1 LQGAINLFLT
11 VGSRR
16 GKTGLTLIE
25 VIIAMTILAILA
37 SAVIPLAATS
47 VRRTREIELRRSLR
61 EMRTAID
68 QYKIDYDRAVK
79 EKKIVPTLGD
89 TGYPKELAALV
100 TGDNWGDLY
109 PFKRKYLRR
118 IPRDPFD
125 VNDEG
130 WGMRSMADD
139 PDSLSW
145 GGDDIFDVY
154 SQSTEIGL
162 DGTPYNTW

>member
-1 LQGAINLFLT
+1 MQDVLSAKMRKGR
-11 VGSRR
+11 RR
-16 GKTGLTLIE
+16 GNAGLTLIE

-37 SAVIPLAATS
+37 SAVIPLAATT

-68 QYKIDYDRAVK
+68 QYKSDYDRAIK
-79 EKKIVPTLGD
+79 EKKIIPTLGD
-89 TGYPKELAALV
+89 TGYPKELEELV
-100 TGDNWGDLY
+100 TGEDWGDLY

-130 WGMRSMADD
+130 WGLRSMADD

-145 GGDDIFDVY
+145 GGEDVFDVY
-154 SQSTEIGL
+154 SQSTETGL

>member
-1 LQGAINLFLT
+1 MRGGINILLK
-11 VGSRR
+11 VGNRR
-16 GKTGLTLIE
+16 GKAGLTLIE

-37 SAVIPLAATS
+37 SAVIPLAATT

-68 QYKIDYDRAVK
+68 QYKSDYDRAVK
-79 EKKIVPTLGD
+79 AQKIIPTLGD
-89 TGYPKELAALV
+89 TGYPKELEELV
-100 TGDNWGDLY
+100 SGEQWGDLY

-125 VNDEG
+125 ENDDG

-139 PDSLSW
+139 PESLSW
-145 GGDDIFDVY
+145 GGEDVFDVF